1 MAHLH
6 HPHLFS
12 HEWFELHPA
21 FAAGVKKYGSALC
34 MGVLIAGA
42 AVLVTRLEQNIQ
54 VPLRIAQAVEVVPGG
69 AWAVNAPDYFPA
81 QFVAQA
87 QQASVEEL
95 PPQF

>member
-21 FAAGVKKYGSALC
+21 FVAGLKKSSLSLG
-34 MGVLIAGA
+34 MGTLIATSV
-42 AVLVTRLEQNIQ
+42 VLVTRLELN
-54 VPLRIAQAVEVVPGG
+54 VPLQVASAVEVAPAGVS
-69 AWAVNAPDYFPA
+69 AQSVPDYFPA
-81 QFVAQA
+81 QFTVQA
-87 QQASVEEL
+87 QLAPVEEL